1 MYKNIIKQ
9 KGIPIIIKLLI
20 KDVLINLI
28 VVSEKIIMKNPIKK
42 TIILCFE

>member
-28 VVSEKIIMKNPIKK
+28 VVSEKMIMKNPIKK
-42 TIILCFE
+42 TIILRFE

>member
-28 VVSEKIIMKNPIKK
+28 VVSEKMIMKTLSRKQ
-42 TIILCFE
+42 